1 MKVKATISYD
11 GSKYHGFQIQTNSKK
26 LSTVAGELTKILKN
40 LNISTNIVGSG
51 RTDTGVHAT
60 AQVIHFELP
69 PFWDDVK
76 KLKKRLNQQLSPSL
90 HVKDIQQVD
99 ESFHARF
106 HAQKR
111 LYRYVLYTGVY
122 QPFLAP
128 YALHVKDM
136 KVSKLNA
143 ILKKF
148 IGIYDFEYFKKT
160 GSITHSDTR
169 ELFKAGAYQY
179 DNLTIIY
186 FLGNSFL
193 RSQVRM
199 MGHFALEIMRDNLT
213 LNQLKEQLHKKQ
225 KYSTGVLP
233 ANGLYL
239 SKIYY

>member
-11 GSKYHGFQIQTNSKK
+11 GSKYHGFQIQTNNKK

-40 LNISTNIVGSG
+40 LNISTTIVGSG

-60 AQVIHFELP
+60 AQVIHFETP
-69 PFWDDVK
+69 PFWDDLK
-76 KLKKRLNQQLSPSL
+76 KLKKRINQQLSSSL
-90 HVKDIQQVD
+90 HVKDIKQVD
-99 ESFHARF
+99 ENFHARF
-106 HAQKR
+106 HAKKR

-128 YALHVKDM
+128 YALHVKDINAT
-136 KVSKLNA
+136 KLNT
-143 ILKKF
+143 ILKNF

-169 ELFKAGAYQY
+169 ALFKAGAYQY
-179 DNLTIIY
+179 NNLTIIY

-199 MGHFALEIMRDNLT
+199 MGYFALEIMRDNLT
-213 LNQLKEQLHKKQ
+213 LNQLQKQLNKEK

-233 ANGLYL
+233 SNGLYL

>member
-1 MKVKATISYD
+1 MKIKATISYD
-11 GSKYHGFQIQTNSKK
+11 GSKYHGFQIQTNNNK

-40 LNISTNIVGSG
+40 LNIHTNIVGSG

-60 AQVIHFELP
+60 AQVIHFEIP
-69 PFWDDVK
+69 SFWDDVK
-76 KLKKRLNQQLSPSL
+76 KLKKRLNQQLSSSL

-99 ESFHARF
+99 ETFHARF
-106 HAQKR
+106 HAKKR
-111 LYRYVLYTGVY
+111 LYRYILYTGAY

-128 YALHVKDM
+128 YALHVKDTNTT
-136 KVSKLNA
+136 KLNT
-143 ILKKF
+143 ILENF
-148 IGIYDFEYFKKT
+148 VGVYDFEYFKKT
-160 GSITHSDTR
+160 GSITHTNTR
-169 ELFKAGAYQY
+169 ELLKAGAYQY
-179 DNLTIIY
+179 NNLTIIY

-199 MGHFALEIMRDNLT
+199 MGHFALEIMAENLT
-213 LNQLKEQLHKKQ
+213 LNQLEEQLNKEQ